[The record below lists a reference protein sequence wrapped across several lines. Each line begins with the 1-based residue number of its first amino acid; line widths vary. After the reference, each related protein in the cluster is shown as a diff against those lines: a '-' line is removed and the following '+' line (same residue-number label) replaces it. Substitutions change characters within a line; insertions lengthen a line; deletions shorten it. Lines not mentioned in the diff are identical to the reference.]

1 MLFNM
6 TFKLSAL
13 IIITGMKKTFISRLK
28 QEKMKIN
35 PVINFAISTAL
46 LASIT
51 LTGCFG
57 QRIYVYEKIPEA
69 SECRRYT
76 EYFQVSKC
84 NRKHHFTMSKK
95 LYRTIQT
102 TNYHFKK
109 KFNQKVKC
117 TQKNNRPIP
126 TACYETHLPS
136 RFNLPTYGK
145 TAD

>member
-1 MLFNM
+1 M
-6 TFKLSAL
+6 
-13 IIITGMKKTFISRLK
+13 ITGVKKPFISRLK
-28 QEKMKIN
+28 FEKMKYN
-35 PVINFAISTAL
+35 PVINFAISIAL
-46 LASIT
+46 SASIV
-51 LTGCFG
+51 LSGCFG
-57 QRIYVYEKIPEA
+57 QRVYVYEKIPEA
-69 SECRRYT
+69 NECRRYS

-95 LYRTIQT
+95 LYRAIQT
-102 TNYHFKK
+102 TNYNFKN

>member
-1 MLFNM
+1 MLCKM

-13 IIITGMKKTFISRLK
+13 IMILGMKKTFISKLK
-28 QEKMKIN
+28 LEKIKYN
-35 PVINFAISTAL
+35 AVINFAISTAL
-46 LASIT
+46 LASI
-51 LTGCFG
+51 LLSGCFG
-57 QRIYVYEKIPEA
+57 QRVYVYEKIPEA
-69 SECRRYT
+69 NECRRYT

-95 LYRTIQT
+95 LYRAIQT
-102 TNYHFKK
+102 TNYNLKK

>member
-1 MLFNM
+1 M
-6 TFKLSAL
+6 
-13 IIITGMKKTFISRLK
+13 ITGMKKILYQKITTG
-28 QEKMKIN
+28 KMKYN
-35 PVINFAISTAL
+35 PLVNFVISTAL
-46 LASIT
+46 LASIV
-51 LTGCFG
+51 LSGCSG

-69 SECRRYT
+69 NECRRYT

-84 NRKHHFTMSKK
+84 NRKHHFVMSKK
-95 LYRTIQT
+95 LFRAIQT
-102 TNYHFKK
+102 TNNRLKK

-126 TACYETHLPS
+126 TGCYETHLPS

>member
-1 MLFNM
+1 M

-13 IIITGMKKTFISRLK
+13 IMITGMKKILYQKITTG
-28 QEKMKIN
+28 KMKYN
-35 PVINFAISTAL
+35 PLINFVISTAL
-46 LASIT
+46 LALIFLS
-51 LTGCFG
+51 GCSG
-57 QRIYVYEKIPEA
+57 RRVYVYEKIPEA
-69 SECRRYT
+69 NECRRYT

-95 LYRTIQT
+95 LYRAIQT
-102 TNYHFKK
+102 TNYNLKK

>member
-1 MLFNM
+1 MLCKM

-13 IIITGMKKTFISRLK
+13 IMITGTKKTFISKLK
-28 QEKMKIN
+28 LEKIKYK
-35 PVINFAISTAL
+35 PVINFAISTVL
-46 LASIT
+46 LSSI
-51 LTGCFG
+51 LLSGCFG
-57 QRIYVYEKIPEA
+57 QRVYVYEKIPEA
-69 SECRRYT
+69 NECRRYT

-95 LYRTIQT
+95 LYRAIQT
-102 TNYHFKK
+102 TNYNLKK

>member
-1 MLFNM
+1 
-6 TFKLSAL
+6 
-13 IIITGMKKTFISRLK
+13 MKYY
-28 QEKMKIN
+28 

-46 LASIT
+46 MASNV
-51 LTGCFG
+51 LSGCSG
-57 QRIYVYEKIPEA
+57 QKVYVYEKIPET

-84 NRKHHFTMSKK
+84 NRKHHFKMSKK
-95 LYRTIQT
+95 LYRAIQT
-102 TNYHFKK
+102 TNYNLKK

-136 RFNLPTYGK
+136 RFNLPTFGK

>member
-1 MLFNM
+1 MLCKM

-13 IIITGMKKTFISRLK
+13 IMIPGMKKILYQQIK
-28 QEKMKIN
+28 AGKKIN

-46 LASIT
+46 LASIV
-51 LTGCFG
+51 LSGCSG
-57 QRIYVYEKIPEA
+57 RMVYVYEKIPEA
-69 SECRRYT
+69 NECRRYT

-95 LYRTIQT
+95 LYRAIQT
-102 TNYHFKK
+102 TNFNLKK

>member
-1 MLFNM
+1 
-6 TFKLSAL
+6 
-13 IIITGMKKTFISRLK
+13 MKY
-28 QEKMKIN
+28 N

-46 LASIT
+46 LASIV
-51 LTGCFG
+51 LSGCSG
-57 QRIYVYEKIPEA
+57 QKVYVYEKIPEA
-69 SECRRYT
+69 NECRRYT

-84 NRKHHFTMSKK
+84 NRKHHFVMSKK
-95 LYRTIQT
+95 LFRAIQT
-102 TNYHFKK
+102 TNNRLKK

-126 TACYETHLPS
+126 TGCYETHLPS